1 MRPWPKVLLLGA
13 ILTAPGMAS
22 SSALAKSA
30 GLCLECHSSS
40 FLQSLKS
47 SSPVWG
53 RSVYQARL
61 EACPGIRSLSEEV
74 FFTESRIVKI
84 NEIIKVLE
92 QEGWV
97 TEALKKK
104 TSQTAESFFQ
114 LKNDEITAF
123 GQFARDSSALRST
136 LQKVYDQTIQ
146 ARAEWSH
153 RWLIGVGVLLFIGVL
168 VLLGVGFQKLNRMGK
183 GLLLF
188 LLIGGSLSF
197 VSCSASPVELAR
209 KSPAQE
215 QLDHLLSV
223 AAQTSS
229 SVEDSFYG
237 SILLAQMA
245 AEWSRID
252 ARGSDQ
258 AFQLA
263 WKMALKSQEETGK
276 LRSIQEVVTRWPD
289 RTEAEKNKV
298 SFDTVL
304 DLRDQVRN
312 TEGRT
317 WGLRAVAEEW
327 VRANEKKGRA
337 ALESASQ
344 KTQEIKDPEIRD
356 RDLKSIAEA
365 WGVIDENRAWE
376 ISRSIADPF
385 LKALTLANLVCT
397 TRNQD
402 RAGNLIREAWKT
414 AESISSLQLRCNA
427 FARISAV
434 GAKILPREKKFWAD
448 QVTAQIQKL
457 KNPGLRNVALQEVIF
472 EWAPVDGEE
481 AERWAGAIPAEFSEG
496 RAYSFLLLS
505 QKPRIPRAQA
515 IVWLKKAL
523 TETDRVTDSFE
534 SQRIKSLVGKELAKV
549 DPQEALRLLSQ
560 IQDPFY
566 RSEILRDL
574 AEEFAQRDRKKAL
587 ELAERIPLESLR
599 TPTMLRVIGR
609 RMELDRER
617 VYSLYQEALH
627 AAQFLPDSYAR
638 ALNLIELGKAWGRLE
653 KGRETF
659 PFDLALKSA
668 DQISSPSYKGE
679 ILEILAAAW
688 KNSDPAKG
696 QAILEGIDPF
706 VVSVWKSLGEI
717 RLWAKTDPLRV
728 QQWADAIPPVF
739 PYERAMALK
748 EVAVSLKKSQP
759 KAALGVLERALE
771 QAIALPEGARQNKL
785 LSELIAE
792 AASLDK
798 EWTLTKLR
806 QMPDRQIR
814 DGLFKEAGSLWAGE
828 DPLQALKVAREISE
842 GSLRLA
848 LYQKVAEEAARK
860 FNQSKTEEAKPPL
873 LSALIAWGQGRE
885 KAKREEL
892 PAVPFFERAL
902 EEIGKV
908 KEPLEKSY
916 LLSALAAEWAPIDE
930 QKALKVAEKISSKE
944 FSEPFSYALLQVG
957 SQYKK
962 WNRREAEALFQK
974 TFLATGNLGDVS
986 LRAQRFLQLAQQWR
1000 VINQEKGKEVLIS
1013 AEKEARS
1020 VNSSGKETPIL
1031 AQILQTEVSWEPE
1044 NSLAISRNAGSS
1056 SLQSKVLLEG
1066 ARLLQGKSL
1075 EEDLKALEKA
1085 LQSAQKEKNFRL
1097 MGEVAVAWYSLS
1109 PQKGMEILGQI
1120 EAKEIRVSALRR
1132 MARPDTSKP
1141 GEEAR
1146 RLLDRATDEA
1156 IAVKAPTQKIQL
1168 LKEIGQDWAG
1178 MDKERAKA
1186 TYLKAYQIFNREYL
1200 TSPRF

>member
-1 MRPWPKVLLLGA
+1 MRPWAKVLLLGA
-13 ILTAPGMAS
+13 ILTASGMAS
-22 SSALAKSA
+22 SSALARSA

-40 FLQSLKS
+40 YLQSLKG
-47 SSPVWG
+47 SSPVWD
-53 RSVYQARL
+53 RSVYQVRL

-84 NEIIKVLE
+84 NEVLKVLE
-92 QEGWV
+92 QEGWA
-97 TEALKKK
+97 TEGLKKK

-114 LKNDEITAF
+114 LKNREITAV
-123 GQFARDSSALRST
+123 GQFARDSSALRSA

-153 RWLIGVGVLLFIGVL
+153 RWLIGVGVLLFIGVM

-188 LLIGGSLSF
+188 LLIGEGLSF
-197 VSCSASPVELAR
+197 ISCSASPVEPAR

-215 QLDHLLSV
+215 QLDQLLSV
-223 AAQTSS
+223 ATQTSS
-229 SVEDSFYG
+229 SVEESFYC

-245 AEWSRID
+245 GEWSQID
-252 ARGSDQ
+252 PMGSDQ

-276 LRSIQEVVTRWPD
+276 LRSIQEVVSRWPD
-289 RTEAEKNKV
+289 RTEADKNKV
-298 SFDTVL
+298 NFDTVL

-317 WGLRAVAEEW
+317 WALRAVAEEW
-327 VRANEKKGRA
+327 VRANEKKGRP

-344 KTQEIKDPEIRD
+344 KTQGIKDPEIRD

-365 WGVIDENRAWE
+365 WGAIDENRALE

-385 LKALTLANLVCT
+385 LRSLTLANLAHS

-414 AESISSLQLRCNA
+414 AQSISSPQLQSYA
-427 FARISAV
+427 FARVSAV
-434 GAKILPREKKFWAD
+434 GAKILHRERKFWAD
-448 QVTAQIQKL
+448 QVTAQLQML
-457 KNPGLRNVALQEVIF
+457 KNPALQNVALQEAIF

-505 QKPRIPRAQA
+505 QRPGIPRAQA
-515 IVWLKKAL
+515 IVLLKKAL
-523 TETDRVTDSFE
+523 TETERVTDSFE

-566 RSEILRDL
+566 RSDILRHL
-574 AEEFAQRDRKKAL
+574 AEEFSQRDRKKAL

-599 TPTMLRVIGR
+599 TQTVLRVIGR
-609 RMELDRER
+609 GMELDRER
-617 VYSLYQEALH
+617 VYSLYQEALQ
-627 AAQFLPDSYAR
+627 AAQFLPDPYAR

-659 PFDLALKSA
+659 PFDLALKFA
-668 DQISSPSYKGE
+668 DPISSPSSKAE
-679 ILEILAAAW
+679 ILEILAEAW
-688 KNSDPAKG
+688 KNSDPVKG
-696 QAILEGIDPF
+696 QAILERIDPS
-706 VVSVWKSLGEI
+706 VVTVRKSLGEI

-728 QQWADAIPPVF
+728 QQWADAIPPAF
-739 PYERAMALK
+739 PYEKAMALK
-748 EVAVSLKKSQP
+748 KVAVSLKKSQP
-759 KAALGVLERALE
+759 QAALGVLEKALE
-771 QAIALPEGARQNKL
+771 QALTLPEGPRQTKL

-792 AASLDK
+792 SASLEK

-806 QMPDRQIR
+806 QLPDRQIR
-814 DGLFKEAGSLWAGE
+814 DVLFKEAGTLWAGE
-828 DPLQALKVAREISE
+828 DPLQALKAAREITE

-848 LYQKVAEEAARK
+848 LYQKVAEGAARK
-860 FNQSKTEEAKPPL
+860 LNSGKTEEAKPPL

-885 KAKREEL
+885 KTKREEL
-892 PAVPFFERAL
+892 QAVPFFERAL

-908 KEPLEKSY
+908 KDPLEKSC
-916 LLSALAAEWAPIDE
+916 LLSALAAEWAPLDE
-930 QKALKVAEKISSKE
+930 QKALKVAEKIPSKE

-957 SQYKK
+957 SQYMK
-962 WNRREAEALFQK
+962 WNRREAEAVFQRS
-974 TFLATGNLGDVS
+974 LLETGTLGDTS

-1000 VINQEKGKEVLIS
+1000 VINQEKGKEALIR

-1020 VNSSGKETPIL
+1020 VNPSGKGTPIL

-1044 NSLAISRNAGSS
+1044 NSLAISRNAGST

-1066 ARLLQGKSL
+1066 ARVLQGKSL

-1085 LQSAQKEKNFRL
+1085 LQLAQKEKNFRL
-1097 MGEVAVAWYSLS
+1097 MGEVAVTWYSLS
-1109 PQKGMEILGQI
+1109 PQKGLEILGQI

-1132 MARPDTSKP
+1132 MARPDGSKP
-1141 GEEAR
+1141 GGEAR

-1156 IAVKAPTQKIQL
+1156 IAVEGPTQKIQL
-1168 LKEIGQDWAG
+1168 LKEIGHDWAG
-1178 MDKERAKA
+1178 MDKERAKT
-1186 TYLKAYQIFNREYL
+1186 TYLKAYQILKREYL
-1200 TSPRF
+1200 TSPNF